1 MGIQVIKQG
10 IADSLQD
17 LGRTGYQHLGINPG
31 GVMDEVACR
40 VANMLVGN
48 EPAESVLELHFPAG
62 SFLFQEE
69 ALVALA
75 GADFGALINRT
86 PIPLHT
92 PVVIGRNSVL
102 EFKRPSKGAR
112 CYLAIRDGFQVPRW
126 LESYST
132 NLRAKVGGYNGRILE
147 KQDEIPLFSTGIS
160 PTITGNRDLVVLPW
174 QADVQALYSGGDRI
188 RLVAGHEWDWL
199 NEASRQ
205 LLTCLPFTISAQSDR
220 MGYRL
225 KGPSLKAVSN
235 RQMIS
240 AGVTRG
246 TVQLLPSGDLIV
258 LMADHQSTGGYPRLA
273 HVAAVDVPRLAQY
286 RFNEQVVFEL
296 IGVAQAEDLL
306 IGRDQ
311 SLQQLQGACAL
322 RLNKY
327 LQEYGI
333 YRPEL

>member
-17 LGRTGYQHLGINPG
+17 LGRRGYQHLGINPG

-48 EPAESVLELHFPAG
+48 EPAEAVLELHFPAG

-69 ALVALA
+69 ALIALA
-75 GADFGALINRT
+75 GADFGATINRT

-102 EFKRPSKGAR
+102 EFKRPTRGAH
-112 CYLAIRDGFQVPRW
+112 CYLAVRDGFRAPRW
-126 LESYST
+126 LNSYST
-132 NLRAKVGGYNGRILE
+132 NLRARVGGYNGRILE
-147 KQDEIPLFSTGIS
+147 KQDEIPFYTAGIS
-160 PTITGNRDLVVLPW
+160 PSITGNRDMVVLPW
-174 QADVQALYSGGDRI
+174 QADVQALYDGGDRI
-188 RLVAGHEWDWL
+188 RLVEGHEWDWL
-199 NEASRQ
+199 NEPSRQ

-240 AGVTRG
+240 TGVTRG
-246 TVQLLPSGDLIV
+246 TIQLLPSGDLIV

-273 HVAAVDVPRLAQY
+273 HVAGVDVPRLAQY
-286 RFNEQVVFEL
+286 RFNEQVGFE
-296 IGVAQAEDLL
+296 IISVAQAEDLL
-306 IGRDQ
+306 VSRDQ

-333 YRPEL
+333 HRSEL